1 MAFDVVN
8 NCPTEI
14 QINSL
19 WLVMGQN
26 AAGEMKVFISRG
38 GYIAAGSKE
47 SRWTLLKTWNYIRFS
62 YQGPLELDLET
73 SAFSIAPGEK
83 YGIYVHCNY
92 KSWDPLQCGVI
103 YRWKETTNF
112 KPPSLEDDNLL
123 VAHTG
128 VRLSNSKV
136 PFAEFASNPE
146 LSTTMPMMVE
156 YQNPSS
162 SLKTYVA
169 NKGYLPDDPGFGME
183 YIMGRSHSFGFL
195 IKAKDKNV
203 LMNGIHGLNVN
214 DWGNV
219 KGLQLWFYS
228 KMSENDQRFGN
239 APVGREFRDKWTQM
253 NDKNVKMTES
263 GSWLEFSEPILIEKR
278 TTTGLMIISSQ
289 DSFIYNYYDGGKNTA
304 EDNYLLIPKGGWTLS
319 DETLSIFSESNPKD
333 RYYEVWC
340 FHGKI
345 RYSI

>member
-1 MAFDVVN
+1 
-8 NCPTEI
+8 
-14 QINSL
+14 
-19 WLVMGQN
+19 
-26 AAGEMKVFISRG
+26 
-38 GYIAAGSKE
+38 
-47 SRWTLLKTWNYIRFS
+47 
-62 YQGPLELDLET
+62 
-73 SAFSIAPGEK
+73 
-83 YGIYVHCNY
+83 
-92 KSWDPLQCGVI
+92 
-103 YRWKETTNF
+103 
-112 KPPSLEDDNLL
+112 
-123 VAHTG
+123 
-128 VRLSNSKV
+128 
-136 PFAEFASNPE
+136 
-146 LSTTMPMMVE
+146 MMVE

-278 TTTGLMIISSQ
+278 TTTGVMIISSQ

-304 EDNYLLIPKGGWTLS
+304 EDNYLLIPKGGWTLP
-319 DETLSIFSESNPKD
+319 DETLSIFSESTTSTT
-333 RYYEVWC
+333 VWC

-345 RYSI
+345 RYTIKRKY